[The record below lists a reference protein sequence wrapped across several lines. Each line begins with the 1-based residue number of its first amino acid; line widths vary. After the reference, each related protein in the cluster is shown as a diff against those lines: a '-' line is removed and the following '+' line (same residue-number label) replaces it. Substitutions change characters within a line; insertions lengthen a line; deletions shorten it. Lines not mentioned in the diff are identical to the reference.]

1 MKSLYP
7 YLCIL
12 LFLNSCATTEPML
25 VVDPAS
31 VKDPNKVVIDREE
44 CIAIAA
50 NIDMKNEALG
60 KSFAGGIIG
69 GGAVAGA
76 AALAY
81 GAVFAPAIPFI
92 ILGGTAT
99 GSIWGSS
106 VSKEEKRI
114 KDKILKECMIDRGY
128 RVYSAD

>member
-1 MKSLYP
+1 MIKKFSHIFLLIFLYG
-7 YLCIL
+7 
-12 LFLNSCATTEPML
+12 CATTEPIL
-25 VVDPAS
+25 VVDPSS
-31 VKDPNKVVIDREE
+31 VKDSEKVVIDREE

-106 VSKEEKRI
+106 VTKEEKKI